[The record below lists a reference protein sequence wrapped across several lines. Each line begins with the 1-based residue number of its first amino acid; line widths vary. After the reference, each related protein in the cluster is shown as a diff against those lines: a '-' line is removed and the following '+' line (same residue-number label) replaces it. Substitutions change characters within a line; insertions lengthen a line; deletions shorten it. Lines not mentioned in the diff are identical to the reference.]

1 MCRYIELFNL
11 ISFHLGFPAESA
23 LKDDFTERLSSLDVA
38 NRDEDTWVL
47 DCRLGQS
54 NSFSHSR
61 EKINRSVLH
70 LSLELNVSKTVFML
84 YWISTSIYYIQLH
97 FWYAFISG
105 QSKSMFQN
113 I

>member
-1 MCRYIELFNL
+1 MGL
-11 ISFHLGFPAESA
+11 PAESA
-23 LKDDFTERLSSLDVA
+23 LKDDFSEQLTSLDVA

-54 NSFSHSR
+54 NSLSHSSEK

-70 LSLELNVSKTVFML
+70 LNLELNVSRMVFML
-84 YWISTSIYYIQLH
+84 YWISTSIYFIQLH
-97 FWYAFISG
+97 FWYAFILG